1 MTDTCGLTSCEPFA
15 KWDHDSQSWKTSEAT
30 SLWALT
36 LSSLTLPAWGGLH
49 DGELCEHPTPER
61 LTSGPDFSSLPTPRT
76 SDSNGA
82 GGHGSGGPDLRTTI
96 SMLPTPRAT
105 DGPKGGPGQVN
116 GRGVPDSLPAI
127 SALLPTPAVND
138 MGRGKTPEDW
148 DAWTAKMQAAHGNG
162 NGHGKSLEIEAQRL
176 LPTPATANSKSTRAM
191 TASTENGRRSGGGQS
206 SPPGLEEMASILAG
220 HWPDHM
226 PPVDQLPPATVA
238 LLPTP
243 TSQAAKHG
251 ELSPVER
258 EGNRPQDRGNLWV
271 VMPRLVGEITVP
283 PSPDGSASSDGQL
296 PGQLSLDGLAHPA

>member
-1 MTDTCGLTSCEPFA
+1 MTDTCGLMSCAPFA
-15 KWDHDSQSWKTSEAT
+15 RWDRDLSCWKTSEAT

-36 LSSLTLPAWGGLH
+36 LSSLTLPQWGGLH
-49 DGELCEHPTPER
+49 DGELCEHPTPGR
-61 LTSGPDFSSLPTPRT
+61 LTSGPDCSSLPTPSANDTTGAEDQAQRR
-76 SDSNGA
+76 NRGA
-82 GGHGSGGPDLRTTI
+82 GGPMLRD
-96 SMLPTPRAT
+96 LPT
-105 DGPKGGPGQVN
+105 
-116 GRGVPDSLPAI
+116 
-127 SALLPTPAVND
+127 LLPTPAVND
-138 MGRGKTPEDW
+138 MGEGKTLEWWDDW
-148 DAWTAKMQAAHGNG
+148 APRHKAADGRPAPHGR
-162 NGHGKSLEIEAQRL
+162 SLAIEAQRL

-206 SPPGLEEMASILAG
+206 SPPGLEEMASILSG

-226 PPVDQLPPATVA
+226 PPVGQLPPATVA

-258 EGNRPQDRGNLWV
+258 DGNRPQDRGNLWV

-296 PGQLSLDGLAHPA
+296 PGQLSLDDLALPA